1 MRLKGF
7 GGTRAENAAT
17 RIRGDVAM
25 AEALSYR
32 SGRAHVPIAVPAADA
47 SKRPVALWLLA
58 CCALVAIM
66 VLVGGVT
73 RLTHSGLSIVEW
85 QPLVG
90 TIPPLNEAQWQEVFE
105 KYKQT
110 PEYKLVNFGMSLEA
124 FKGIFFWEYV
134 HRLLGRLIGVA
145 FFVPLAWFW
154 IRGRLDRPL
163 GWKLLGVF
171 VLGGVQGAMG
181 WYMVKSGL
189 VDDPRVSQFRLTAHL
204 GLAFLIFG
212 AMLWIAL
219 DLLHPRRTAPA
230 AAPSRLAGWIAVL
243 VFAQVLL
250 GGLVAGIRAGK
261 AYNTFP
267 LMDGHLVPPET
278 FMIDPWW
285 KNFFY
290 NMATVQLDHR
300 LMAWLLLAL
309 VGWLWW
315 RVLRFAADARA
326 RVAAHLLA
334 ILFAVQFALGV
345 WTLLLRVP
353 VALGAAHQFVA
364 VLVFG
369 AALLCAHAL
378 RKP

>member
-1 MRLKGF
+1 
-7 GGTRAENAAT
+7 
-17 RIRGDVAM
+17 M
-25 AEALSYR
+25 AEALSYAH
-32 SGRAHVPIAVPAADA
+32 GAAHVPEAATAPAAGRRA
-47 SKRPVALWLLA
+47 VAAWLLA

-90 TIPPLNEAQWQEVFE
+90 ALPPLSESDWQVLFD

-110 PEYKLVNFGMSLEA
+110 PEYKLVNFGMSLAE
-124 FKGIFFWEYV
+124 FKGIFWWEYF
-134 HRLLGRLIGVA
+134 HRLLGRAIGLV

-154 IRGRLDRPL
+154 LRGRLDRPL
-163 GWKLLGVF
+163 AWKLLGVF
-171 VLGGVQGAMG
+171 VLGGLQGAMG
-181 WYMVKSGL
+181 WYMVASGL
-189 VDDPRVSQFRLTAHL
+189 VDDPRVSHFRLTAHL

-219 DLLHPRRTAPA
+219 DVLFPKRLGTERAPT
-230 AAPSRLAGWIAVL
+230 RLAAWIAGL
-243 VFAQVLL
+243 VFLQVLA

-267 LMDGHLVPPET
+267 LMNGHLVPPET
-278 FMIDPWW
+278 LMLDPWW

-300 LMAWLLLAL
+300 LVAWLLLAL
-309 VGWLWW
+309 VAWLW
-315 RVLRFAADARA
+315 A
-326 RVAAHLLA
+326 RVAWIDAEPRARRAANLLA
-334 ILFAVQFALGV
+334 VAFVAQFALGV
-345 WTLLLRVP
+345 WTLLAAVP

-369 AALLCAHAL
+369 AALACAHAL
-378 RKP
+378 RRN